1 MALIPVRPVVWNPC
15 YRIVPASFPQT
26 TIFARVAPATD
37 WDALLELEGM
47 TGGRVQGV
55 IGAGQAD
62 RVDRVDHVD
71 HVDRVGWVSRVDP
84 VGGAVLPNEWPAGTG
99 TGLIMAAF
107 TQVAPGGARFSDGTF
122 GAYYAARDR
131 ETALA
136 EAIFHRTRFLGATRQ
151 RPLRLEWRI
160 LEARLSG
167 ELHDLRGLG
176 AELPGV
182 YDPDDYAAARALAR
196 RLRGDGSAGVAYD
209 SLRHEGGEC
218 AAIFRPSLL
227 SHCMVTHRLSCL
239 WDGERVT
246 ALQEGPLTPLRSGPA
261 DEGGGAGSVAA

>member
-1 MALIPVRPVVWNPC
+1 MTVIPVRPVVWHPC
-15 YRIVPASFPQT
+15 FRIVPIGYAVDQAIRLDERPYG
-26 TIFARVAPATD
+26 P
-37 WDALLELEGM
+37 
-47 TGGRVQGV
+47 
-55 IGAGQAD
+55 GAG
-62 RVDRVDHVD
+62 
-71 HVDRVGWVSRVDP
+71 
-84 VGGAVLPNEWPAGTG
+84 
-99 TGLIMAAF
+99 LILSAF

-136 EAIFHRTRFLGATRQ
+136 EAVYHRTRFLGATPQ
-151 RPLRLEWRI
+151 RPLRLEWCI

-176 AELPGV
+176 DALPGI
-182 YDPDDYAAARALAR
+182 YDPDDYAAAHALAR

-209 SLRHEGGEC
+209 SLRFEGGEC
-218 AAIFRPSLL
+218 AAVFRPSLL
-227 SHCMVTHRLSCL
+227 SHCMVAGRLTCL

-246 ALQEGPLTPLRSGPA
+246 KLQESRLAPLQPGPY